1 MDAINAVTKVGGAV
15 APLLKASALW
25 RSGSAASAEGNAIAR
40 AKGFEA
46 EQLRVRAGQERAASQ
61 RRMLA
66 EKKKEGLVQSAL
78 QARAAASGGG
88 SDPSVVDL
96 AGDIAAEGKYRAMTA
111 LYEGESLARS
121 LESGADLKTFEG
133 AEARRAGKIKKQS
146 RRMSAFTTLLG
157 GGGGLSFFEKYG
169 ESADIDQRYRHS
181 DFA

>member
-25 RSGSAASAEGNAIAR
+25 RSGSAASAEGGAIDR
-40 AKGFEA
+40 GKGFDA
-46 EQLRVRAGQERAASQ
+46 AQLRVRAGQERAASQ

-96 AGDIAAEGKYRAMTA
+96 AGDIAAEGQYRAMTA
-111 LYEGESLARS
+111 LYEGDDLARS
-121 LESGADLKTFEG
+121 LENIALVRNYEG
-133 AEARRAGKIKKQS
+133 AEARRAGEIKKRS
-146 RRMSAFTTLLG
+146 RRMEAFTTLLG
-157 GGGGLSFFEKYG
+157 
-169 ESADIDQRYRHS
+169 SAFR
-181 DFA
+181 